1 MVCVMESREDW
12 SQTHLHSEF
21 LSPTSSVILDKS
33 LEQVLACKTNPI
45 TPARSIVLNIKDN
58 MWERVWHGR
67 GAQ

>member
-12 SQTHLHSEF
+12 SQTHLYSEF

-33 LEQVLACKTNPI
+33 LEQVLACKTNLI
-45 TPARSIVLNIKDN
+45 TPAWSIVLKIEDN

-67 GAQ
+67 DAQ